1 MTEYTGSFIKRATLK
16 NLLRA
21 HKRLADSGNLT
32 DSGSAE
38 EYIILSR
45 YLLTLSKQLEY
56 ERLPFPSWLKEDDSG
71 TKQLPKENSPA
82 PTEQDGSEMLKDA
95 KVCEY
100 TAKYLDAIASLERS
114 IAEKERR
121 SAERT

>member
-1 MTEYTGSFIKRATLK
+1 MTESIGSFIKRAVLK

-21 HKRLADSGNLT
+21 HKLSVDSGN
-32 DSGSAE
+32 AE
-38 EYIILSR
+38 ELIILSR
-45 YLLTLSKQLEY
+45 YLLPLSKQLEY